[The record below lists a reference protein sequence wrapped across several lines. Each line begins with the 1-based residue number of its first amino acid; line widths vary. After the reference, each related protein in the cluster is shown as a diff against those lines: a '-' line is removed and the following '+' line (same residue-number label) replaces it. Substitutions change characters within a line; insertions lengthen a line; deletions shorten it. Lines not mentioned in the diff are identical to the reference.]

1 MIGTPVFSDRT
12 EFSVTTTVMRLSSP
26 TFSVL
31 LVAAACLFGGAQS
44 RSQDQPIKYGPIPGD
59 LANALAEMAR
69 ASRVPIVAELSQPLP
84 HITMTNGAKVSDD
97 SLNQLLKQAPGYEWK
112 REGKTIHFYN
122 KQVRVAR
129 FNFLNWPIPR
139 FTVPINL
146 SELKLWFPGRVVG
159 LLEGFTAEGGVVIGP
174 GDTELA
180 KEKLQQVTLEN
191 KTGLEILLRIANEN
205 PTFYTIVVFPK
216 STPTKKQAEL
226 NVSWF
231 WGSLHEKSAPLY
243 VQPVGTI
250 GRPAKP
256 AG

>member
-1 MIGTPVFSDRT
+1 
-12 EFSVTTTVMRLSSP
+12 MRLSS
-26 TFSVL
+26 TIFSVL
-31 LVAAACLFGGAQS
+31 LISVACLFGGALS
-44 RSQDQPIKYGPIPGD
+44 SSQDQPIQYGPIPGD

-69 ASRVPIVAELSQPLP
+69 ASRVPIIAELARPLP

-97 SLNQLLKQAPGYEWK
+97 SLNQLLAQAPGYEWK

-122 KQVRVAR
+122 KQLRAAR
-129 FNFLNWPIPR
+129 FNFLNLRIPR

-146 SELKLWFPGRVVG
+146 SELKLSFPGRAIG

-191 KTGLEILLRIANEN
+191 KTGLEILLHVANES
-205 PTFYTIVVFPK
+205 PTFYTIMVFPK
-216 STPTKKQAEL
+216 SIPTKKQAEL

-231 WGSLHEKSAPLY
+231 WGSLHEKSVPLY
-243 VQPVGTI
+243 VQPMGTI
-250 GRPAKP
+250 GRPAK
-256 AG
+256 